1 MIYIRDTDY
10 YKEKIMQKECIL
22 LNKIFEGSYTDNI
35 SNIPHEIIDFFKA
48 DDGKNHREKH
58 HLRRTK
64 VG

>member
-1 MIYIRDTDY
+1 
-10 YKEKIMQKECIL
+10 MQKECIL